1 MDLAKRLNQ
10 ELASQQ
16 QQTKQTGS
24 LEATRPISPDGE
36 PRSRSFEQ
44 RPKNSHKGKIP
55 SNSLYYFSFF
65 LQLKL
70 FINFSNFVNVLFKL
84 YLFLFYGL
92 NIPLYII
99 CMINILCFEK
109 HFFS

>member
-44 RPKNSHKGKIP
+44 RPKNIKGMY
-55 SNSLYYFSFF
+55 N
-65 LQLKL
+65 
-70 FINFSNFVNVLFKL
+70 FI
-84 YLFLFYGL
+84 
-92 NIPLYII
+92 YII
-99 CMINILCFEK
+99 ISNNYKIVF
-109 HFFS
+109 